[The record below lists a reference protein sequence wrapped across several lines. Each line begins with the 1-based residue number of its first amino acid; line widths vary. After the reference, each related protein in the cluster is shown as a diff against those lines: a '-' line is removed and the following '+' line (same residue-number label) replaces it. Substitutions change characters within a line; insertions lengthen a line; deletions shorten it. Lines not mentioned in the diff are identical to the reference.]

1 MTASAHKARV
11 FVIDDDAAVR
21 DSLQALLEIKNF
33 EVVAFESCDSF
44 LSTAAGVP
52 GDCLVLDLHM
62 AGTNGLDLLR
72 TLKQRGTPLPTIVLT
87 GRGSTE
93 VRSAALDLGAL
104 TMLDKPVRPA
114 DLFAALDLALSVR
127 AT

>member
-1 MTASAHKARV
+1 MTATAHKARV
-11 FVIDDDAAVR
+11 LVIDDDAAVR

-44 LSTAAGVP
+44 LNTAAGVP

-93 VRSAALDLGAL
+93 ARSAALDLGAL

-114 DLFAALDLALSVR
+114 DLFAALDLALSAR